1 MPYLQTADVKLHY
14 LQIEEAERAQPDA
27 DLVMIHGLAA
37 NLAFWYL
44 RLAPRFSEHFRVTL
58 FDLRGHGRSGRPAHG
73 YTPAAM
79 ADDMANLLSTLGR
92 DRIHLVG
99 HSFGGLVALAY
110 AMHYPEKVAS
120 LVLADVN
127 LGFLRRKQR
136 IQEWRLW
143 PQFKRRLEQAGVPVK
158 EDETEFGFRM
168 LEQMARLQVEQ
179 PERAEQFQGVLSPFM
194 GRGGIR
200 GARQWLELME
210 NTTARKDLSADD
222 GLNLEHLQQL
232 HVPTLLMYGEYS
244 QALPSARLLRRIWPD
259 ADYELVRGAGHF
271 FPVARPEIFSRAAE
285 RFWSRLR

>member
-14 LQIEEAERAQPDA
+14 LQIEEAPAEPER
-27 DLVMIHGLAA
+27 DLVMVHGLAA

-44 RLAPRFSEHFRVTL
+44 RLAPRFAEHFRVTL
-58 FDLRGHGRSGRPAHG
+58 FDLRGHGRSGRPPAG
-73 YTPAAM
+73 YTPGVM
-79 ADDMANLLSTLGR
+79 ADDMATLLGDLGR

-110 AMHYPEKVAS
+110 ALRHPDKVES

-143 PQFKRRLEQAGVPVK
+143 PKFKQRLEQAGVPIK
-158 EDETEFGFRM
+158 EDEKEFGIRL
-168 LEQMARLQVEQ
+168 LEYMARLQVEQ
-179 PERAEQFQGVLSPFM
+179 PERAQEFQGVLSPFM

-200 GARQWLELME
+200 GARQWLELMD
-210 NTTARKDLSADD
+210 NTSARRDLSRED
-222 GLNLEHLQQL
+222 GISQESLQNLHI
-232 HVPTLLMYGEYS
+232 PTLLMYGEYS
-244 QALPSARLLRRIWPD
+244 QALPSAQLLQRIWPD
-259 ADYELVRGAGHF
+259 AEFELVRGAGHF

-285 RFWSRLR
+285 RFWNRVL